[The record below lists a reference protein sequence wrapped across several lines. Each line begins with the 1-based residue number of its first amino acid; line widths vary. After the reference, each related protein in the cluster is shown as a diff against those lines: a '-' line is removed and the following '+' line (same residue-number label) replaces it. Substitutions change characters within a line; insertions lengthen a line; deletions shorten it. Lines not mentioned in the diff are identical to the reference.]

1 MHTAPALGE
10 FLGPRP
16 RQLPEARITRSSAH
30 ESEAADQQAPITIKA
45 VRCAGDTIDEI
56 EAPLDR
62 CLAAG
67 DLVSCFGHWQSPSRR
82 GMCLNSKS
90 FLGRPRSGATNRSR
104 KCRSTAEQEAVA
116 TWPIRIT
123 RLTAIFQEFETGCL
137 PPRLND
143 SRWTVGEPT
152 RSLPLPV
159 LRLSVIVRMV
169 QSRQLKTVPD

>member
-56 EAPLDR
+56 QPPLDR

-67 DLVSCFGHWQSPSRR
+67 DLIWCFRHWQSPSRR
-82 GMCLNSKS
+82 GMWQAVPHWRDSW
-90 FLGRPRSGATNRSR
+90 RTPRNG
-104 KCRSTAEQEAVA
+104 
-116 TWPIRIT
+116 T
-123 RLTAIFQEFETGCL
+123 RT
-137 PPRLND
+137 
-143 SRWTVGEPT
+143 
-152 RSLPLPV
+152 
-159 LRLSVIVRMV
+159 
-169 QSRQLKTVPD
+169 